1 MYLRTYVKL
10 FLHKSLV
17 GDANFAAWRL
27 FVSNDGEID
36 RLPFA
41 EYYKAHYRKHLKK
54 SKFGIAIDDLGS
66 VALIDDMNQIIT
78 AQILPAWPVFSLQY
92 LQSQDEG

>member
-27 FVSNDGEID
+27 FVSTDGEID

-41 EYYKAHYRKHLKK
+41 KYYKAHYRKHLKK
-54 SKFGIAIDDLGS
+54 AKIGLAIDDWGSASLIDDLG
-66 VALIDDMNQIIT
+66 QIIS
-78 AQILPAWPVFSLQY
+78 AQILPA
-92 LQSQDEG
+92 